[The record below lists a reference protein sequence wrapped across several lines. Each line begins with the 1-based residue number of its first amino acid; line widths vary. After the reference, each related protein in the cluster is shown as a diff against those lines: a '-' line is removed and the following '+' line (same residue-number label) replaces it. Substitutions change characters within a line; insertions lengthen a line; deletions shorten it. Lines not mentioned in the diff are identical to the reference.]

1 MAYGYL
7 VLAVIV
13 AATLTSGNRLLRSTG
28 TIVVAAGLTMIA
40 ASIVLA
46 NLDGTFAGHAA
57 QATGSEAWTPTILN
71 LQAGLALLAVPFLIW
86 AAWVQWRRGTVT
98 TPGARNGTTWFG
110 QISRLLHWATATLML
125 IMIPMGLFVSVL
137 PAASVERPMFLA
149 AHQSLG
155 MTVLL
160 LVALRLVWLLVS
172 PAPPLPAALTEWERR
187 LARISHIGL
196 YALILGFPLSGF
208 LLTTAQGQGTDLFG
222 WVLGPVFAPEIR
234 IAKIASLLHNIV
246 LPFVFYA
253 VILAHVGAVLKH
265 HFGDRR
271 RDDVRRM
278 LA

>member
-13 AATLTSGNRLLRSTG
+13 AATLTSGNRLLRSAG
-28 TIVVAAGLTMIA
+28 TILVAAGLAMIA

-57 QATGSEAWTPTILN
+57 QATGLEAWTPAILN
-71 LQAGLALLAVPFLIW
+71 VQAGLAIVAVPFLIW
-86 AAWVQWRRGTVT
+86 AAWVQWQRRAVT
-98 TPGARNGTTWFG
+98 TPGALNGTTGFG
-110 QISRLLHWATATLML
+110 QISRLLHWSTATLML

-155 MTVLL
+155 MTILL

-172 PAPPLPAALTEWERR
+172 PAPPLPSTLTQWEHR
-187 LARISHIGL
+187 LARVSHIGL
-196 YALILGFPLSGF
+196 YALILGFPLSGY

-222 WVLGPVFAPEIR
+222 WVLGPVFAPDAR
-234 IAKIASLLHNIV
+234 IARIASLLHNLA
-246 LPFVFYA
+246 LPFIFYA

-265 HFGDRR
+265 HFGQGRK
-271 RDDVRRM
+271 DDVRRM

>member
-1 MAYGYL
+1 VAYGYL

-13 AATLTSGNRLLRSTG
+13 AATLTSANRLLRSAGTLLVATG
-28 TIVVAAGLTMIA
+28 LVMIA
-40 ASIVLA
+40 VSILLA
-46 NLDGTFAGHAA
+46 NFDGTFAGHAA
-57 QATGSEAWTPTILN
+57 QTTGLEAWTPTTLN
-71 LQAGLALLAVPFLIW
+71 LQAGLAIVAVPFLIW
-86 AAWVQWRRGTVT
+86 AAWVQWQRRAVT
-98 TPGARNGTTWFG
+98 TPGTLNDTTGFG
-110 QISRLLHWATATLML
+110 LISRLLHWATATLML

-149 AHQSLG
+149 THQSLG
-155 MTVLL
+155 MTILL

-172 PAPPLPAALTEWERR
+172 PAPPLPLALTEWERR

-222 WVLGPVFAPEIR
+222 WVIGPMFAPDVQ
-234 IAKIASLLHNIV
+234 IAKAATVLHNIV
-246 LPFVFYA
+246 LPFIFYT

>member
-1 MAYGYL
+1 VAYGYL
-7 VLAVIV
+7 VLAMLV
-13 AATLTSGNRLLRSTG
+13 AATLTSASRLLRSAG
-28 TIVVAAGLTMIA
+28 TVLVAFGLAMIA

-46 NLDGTFAGHAA
+46 NLDGTFASFAA
-57 QATGSEAWTPTILN
+57 KTTGLKGWTPTILN
-71 LQAGLALLAVPFLIW
+71 LQAGLAVVAVPFLIW
-86 AAWVQWRRGTVT
+86 AAWIQWQRRAVT
-98 TPGARNGTTWFG
+98 TPGALNGTTGFG

-155 MTVLL
+155 LTVLL

-172 PAPPLPAALTEWERR
+172 PAPPLPLALTDWERR
-187 LARISHIGL
+187 LARVSHIGL

-222 WVLGPVFAPEIR
+222 WGLGPVIAPDVR
-234 IAKIASLLHNIV
+234 IAQLASLLHNIV

-253 VILAHVGAVLKH
+253 VILAHVGAVLRH